1 MWDNSV
7 FDRAFDQAGMRQTV
21 VRLVDGQP
29 ASKSFQARFDRPQQ
43 IVLDGEV
50 HTTEYS
56 IEFTTSDL
64 QPPIEY
70 DDVLRVEVSK
80 GQFQDFRVKQEPLV
94 QGDGYWTRAELGI
107 IK

>member
-29 ASKSFQARFDRPQQ
+29 ASKPFQARFDRPQQ

-64 QPPIEY
+64 QTQLEY
-70 DDVLRVEVSK
+70 GDILRVEVSK
-80 GQFQDFRVKQEPLV
+80 GVHQDFRVKQEPLV
-94 QGDGYWTRAELGI
+94 QGDGYWTRVGLGI

>member
-21 VRLVDGQP
+21 VRLIDGQP
-29 ASKSFQARFDRPQQ
+29 ASKPFQARFDRPQQ
-43 IVLDGEV
+43 IVLDGEA

-64 QPPIEY
+64 PSQLEY
-70 DDVLRVEVSK
+70 GDILRVEVSK
-80 GQFQDFRVKQEPLV
+80 GVSEDFRVKQEPLV
-94 QGDGYWTRAELGI
+94 QGDGYWTRVELGI